1 MCNFYNL
8 RVYVHVCIPITI
20 ALSLFAVIRTLS
32 VTINNNRNLILYRLT
47 PQQTLETITSVSVS
61 NPAVSRTSSD
71 NLLAYRPNY
80 NDGHAGNSNLGI
92 IFLNLNG
99 IFPCVPPGARIPC
112 GIVALEED
120 AFNSGQ
126 VFIQAVD
133 RGNSFR
139 IFSSSQNLYTYGMAV
154 QGCSQLTTSCWP
166 NHVEK
171 GITCQLP
178 RQYCG

>member
-1 MCNFYNL
+1 MYLYIHCS
-8 RVYVHVCIPITI
+8 V
-20 ALSLFAVIRTLS
+20 SFAVIRTLS

-47 PQQTLETITSVSVS
+47 PQQILETITSVSVS

-99 IFPCVPPGARIPC
+99 IFPCVPSGARIPC

-120 AFNSGQ
+120 AFNGAH
-126 VFIQAVD
+126 VFIQAID
-133 RGNSFR
+133 RGNHFR
-139 IFSSSQNLYTYGMAV
+139 IFSSSQNFYTYGMAV

-166 NHVEK
+166 NYVEK

>member
-1 MCNFYNL
+1 MIS
-8 RVYVHVCIPITI
+8 VCISIILLSI
-20 ALSLFAVIRTLS
+20 APSLFAVIRTLS
-32 VTINNNRNLILYRLT
+32 VTIGSRRNLILYRLT

-61 NPAVSRTSSD
+61 NPALSRTSSD

-99 IFPCVPPGARIPC
+99 IFPCVPLETRIPC
-112 GIVALEED
+112 GVVAMEED

-126 VFIQAVD
+126 VFIQAID

-166 NHVEK
+166 THVEK

>member
-1 MCNFYNL
+1 LFWADL
-8 RVYVHVCIPITI
+8 RLH
-20 ALSLFAVIRTLS
+20 
-32 VTINNNRNLILYRLT
+32 RLT
-47 PQQTLETITSVSVS
+47 PQQTTQFITSVTVS
-61 NPAVSRTSSD
+61 DPAVSNTSSN

-80 NDGHAGNSNLGI
+80 NDGHAGSNLGV

-99 IFPCVPPGARIPC
+99 IFPCVPPATHIPC

-120 AFNSGQ
+120 GFNGGQ

-133 RGNSFR
+133 RGNDFH
-139 IFSSSQNLYTYGMAV
+139 IFSSSQNLFTYGIAV
-154 QGCSQLTTSCWP
+154 QGCPQLTTSCWP
-166 NHVEK
+166 TYLEK

>member
-1 MCNFYNL
+1 M
-8 RVYVHVCIPITI
+8 RQVDI
-20 ALSLFAVIRTLS
+20 ALCNLTMYLYIHCSVSFAVIRTLS
-32 VTINNNRNLILYRLT
+32 VTIGNNRNLMLRRLT
-47 PQQTLETITSVSVS
+47 PQQTLEAITSVSVS

-71 NLLAYRPNY
+71 NLLAYRSNY
-80 NDGHAGNSNLGI
+80 DDNHAGNNLGVV
-92 IFLNLNG
+92 FLNLNG

-112 GIVALEED
+112 GVVAMEED

-126 VFIQAVD
+126 VFIQAID
-133 RGNSFR
+133 GGNHFR
-139 IFSSSQNLYTYGMAV
+139 IFSSSQNFYTYGIAV

-166 NHVEK
+166 KHVEK